1 MSLLRA
7 LSIREHNYFRAG
19 DYVFIGS
26 VNTTEEA
33 IQLHNIEKGYMMKR
47 MYRGLLVDAF
57 LANYNPTTTAIGNV
71 YMQDCTFVRYPSLG
85 HRCKY
90 FAPKKCSYKKR
101 IVRLPNYMIS

>member
-1 MSLLRA
+1 MSLLKA
-7 LSIREHNYFRAG
+7 LSIREHNYCRTG

-26 VNTTEEA
+26 VKTAKEA
-33 IQLHNIEKGYMMKR
+33 IQLRNIEENYMMKR
-47 MYRGLLVDAF
+47 MYRGLLVDTF
-57 LANYNPTTTAIGNV
+57 LAHYNSTKAIGNV

-101 IVRLPNYMIS
+101 IVKLPNYMIT

>member
-1 MSLLRA
+1 MSLLKA
-7 LSIREHNYFRAG
+7 LPIRQHSYCRTG
-19 DYVFIGS
+19 DYVLIGH
-26 VNTTEEA
+26 VKTAEGA
-33 IQLHNIEKGYMMKR
+33 IQLHNIEESYMMKR

-57 LANYNPTTTAIGNV
+57 LAYYNPTTTGVGSV

-90 FAPKKCSYKKR
+90 FAPKKCSYKKK

>member
-7 LSIREHNYFRAG
+7 LSIREHNYWRTG

-26 VNTTEEA
+26 VNTAEEA
-33 IQLHNIEKGYMMKR
+33 TQLRNIEESYMMKR

-57 LANYNPTTTAIGNV
+57 LARYNPTTTALGNV

-85 HRCKY
+85 HRCGY
-90 FAPKKCSYKKR
+90 FAPKKCSYKKK
-101 IVRLPNYMIS
+101 IVELPNYMLI